1 MAWVGP
7 LGADQDFVFE
17 DRRYEIKTIR
27 QGADSIGISS
37 AEQLDVTAQQL
48 NLVVVILD
56 DVPVESGGASFSAL
70 ELVNRVRSLVSSIPA
85 ALDKLDERLVAAG
98 FIEREEYGTYRFAC
112 RRIRQFRVDWNFPRL
127 VRSALPH
134 GIGRVTYEIRL
145 EDCLPFED
153 CDTVTTE

>member
-1 MAWVGP
+1 M
-7 LGADQDFVFE
+7 
-17 DRRYEIKTIR
+17 
-27 QGADSIGISS
+27 
-37 AEQLDVTAQQL
+37 TAQQL